1 MRTTFRRQ
9 VTLIVSLLLA
19 ATILLGVSFWG
30 LFTHYV
36 IRERESSLRGTAQS
50 VVWLMQTSAVSDD
63 VTTSWDFL
71 RTLSVTSS
79 ASGNDILLCDVNG
92 EVKLCAQDIQG
103 CSHIG
108 YRLPAD
114 KVEALF
120 NGESPDLNDEAT
132 EIYGQRRVAV
142 ALAGST
148 ADGERQ
154 GIVLV
159 SVERE
164 TISEVTSGALKIFML
179 TALAVF
185 AVALLAT
192 PFLTNRETKPIQDM
206 AAAARQIAHGNLN
219 VRVSTNCQT
228 EEMEELAVAFNN
240 MAAAM
245 QNADTARQEFVA
257 NVSHELKTPMTTI
270 AGYLD
275 GMLDGTIPQPEQR
288 HYMEL
293 VSTEVR
299 RLSRLVRNMLEISR
313 LKDQG
318 IPADKLADFDLCE
331 AAGQALL
338 SFEQRIN
345 RKHLNV
351 DVDMPELGVTV
362 RAMPDAVTQVLY
374 NLIDNAVKFIDDG
387 GTLSIRVERSGNK
400 AVTTVGNTGP
410 TIAPEELPLIF
421 DRFHKTD
428 KSRSTDR
435 DGVGLGLKIAVID
448 SDVDSDGVGVRIG
461 TDNVEAGR
469 MAGRAA
475 LQTDWDSLTV
485 GIVNF
490 DLGSRNGQERES
502 GFREALAG
510 DPRVKDIYTINVNT
524 DATTAQVRTVQ
535 LLVEHPEINVIVGF
549 NEPIAVGAAMAVHSL
564 GLTGRVRM
572 VGFDTNVKCIDLL
585 QSGAVSALIV
595 QNPYAMGYLGVEAV
609 CNLLDGQTYR
619 TAELLDTATRT
630 VTKETMFT
638 IENQKALFS
647 FG

>member
-50 VVWLMQTSAVSDD
+50 VVWLTQTSAVSDD

-71 RTLSVTSS
+71 RTLSVASS
-79 ASGNDILLCDVNG
+79 ASGNDILLCDAGGKV
-92 EVKLCAQDIQG
+92 VLCAQDIQG

-108 YRLPAD
+108 YQLPAD

-120 NGESPDLNDEAT
+120 NGESPDLNDEAA
-132 EIYGQRRVAV
+132 EIYGQKRV
-142 ALAGST
+142 
-148 ADGERQ
+148 
-154 GIVLV
+154 
-159 SVERE
+159 
-164 TISEVTSGALKIFML
+164 
-179 TALAVF
+179 

-275 GMLDGTIPQPEQR
+275 GMLDGTIPQAEQR

-318 IPADKLADFDLCE
+318 IPADKLADFDICE

-435 DGVGLGLKIAVID
+435 DGVGLGLY
-448 SDVDSDGVGVRIG
+448 
-461 TDNVEAGR
+461 
-469 MAGRAA
+469 
-475 LQTDWDSLTV
+475 
-485 GIVNF
+485 IVKTIV
-490 DLGSRNGQERES
+490 
-502 GFREALAG
+502 LAHG
-510 DPRVKDIYTINVNT
+510 EDIYVTSRDGKT
-524 DATTAQVRTVQ
+524 EFTFT
-535 LLVEHPEINVIVGF
+535 LPLV
-549 NEPIAVGAAMAVHSL
+549 L
-564 GLTGRVRM
+564 
-572 VGFDTNVKCIDLL
+572 
-585 QSGAVSALIV
+585 
-595 QNPYAMGYLGVEAV
+595 
-609 CNLLDGQTYR
+609 
-619 TAELLDTATRT
+619 
-630 VTKETMFT
+630 
-638 IENQKALFS
+638 
-647 FG
+647 

>member
-50 VVWLMQTSAVSDD
+50 VVWLMQTSTVSDD

-120 NGESPDLNDEAT
+120 NGESPDLNDEAA
-132 EIYGQRRVAV
+132 EIYGQKRVAV
-142 ALAGST
+142 ALARTSS
-148 ADGERQ
+148 DGDRQ

-164 TISEVTSGALKIFML
+164 TISELTTGALKIFML

-275 GMLDGTIPQPEQR
+275 GMLDGTIPQAEQR

-318 IPADKLADFDLCE
+318 IPADKLADFDICE

-435 DGVGLGLKIAVID
+435 DGVGLGLY
-448 SDVDSDGVGVRIG
+448 
-461 TDNVEAGR
+461 
-469 MAGRAA
+469 
-475 LQTDWDSLTV
+475 
-485 GIVNF
+485 IVKTIV
-490 DLGSRNGQERES
+490 
-502 GFREALAG
+502 LAHG
-510 DPRVKDIYTINVNT
+510 EDIYVTSRDGKT
-524 DATTAQVRTVQ
+524 EFTFT
-535 LLVEHPEINVIVGF
+535 LPLV
-549 NEPIAVGAAMAVHSL
+549 L
-564 GLTGRVRM
+564 
-572 VGFDTNVKCIDLL
+572 
-585 QSGAVSALIV
+585 
-595 QNPYAMGYLGVEAV
+595 
-609 CNLLDGQTYR
+609 
-619 TAELLDTATRT
+619 
-630 VTKETMFT
+630 
-638 IENQKALFS
+638 
-647 FG
+647 